1 MLTARIGNE
10 YIHAKGKIILF
21 NDANQIN
28 GFINAFMNYALQRS
42 NQENTIQQDVFHIM
56 TLPNSLIVEEW
67 REVDAETCTCG
78 TVTCDE
84 LIEERKAM

>member
-1 MLTARIGNE
+1 MLTARIGNK

-21 NDANQIN
+21 NDVNQIN
-28 GFINAFMNYALQRS
+28 SFINAFMNYALQRS
-42 NQENTIQQDVFHIM
+42 CQEGTLQQDFFHIT